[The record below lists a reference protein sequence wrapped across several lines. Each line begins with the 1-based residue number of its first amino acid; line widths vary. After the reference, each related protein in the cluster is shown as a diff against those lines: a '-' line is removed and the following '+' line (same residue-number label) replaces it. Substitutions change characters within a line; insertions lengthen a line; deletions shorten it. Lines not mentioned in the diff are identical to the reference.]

1 MNIILIP
8 NQGGRY
14 NTYRF
19 GSKFLVLISIIGIFI
34 MTGVLSAGY
43 YYGRFE
49 AGMEGGPPVIISA
62 LKGELMEQRQSI
74 DEARRTTS
82 ENIDAL
88 AMRLGRLQSHVI
100 RLDALGDRLTK
111 MAHLDNGEFDFT
123 SQPAQ
128 GGPENETHEQA
139 SSVDAQSFTATLD
152 SLTKQLENRAQQ
164 LALLET
170 MLMNRGLQDEVVP
183 AGRPIK
189 SGWLSSYFGMRT
201 DPFTGKNERHKGM
214 DFAGKLGSDVVAVAS
229 GVITWAG
236 RRYGYGNLVEINHGN
251 GYSTRYGHNAKIT
264 VKVGDAVKKGQ
275 VIAKMG
281 STGRSTGPHVHFEV
295 LQNGKQVDPMSYI
308 RTSQR
313 K

>member
-1 MNIILIP
+1 MNIIFVP
-8 NQGGRY
+8 NRGGRY

-19 GSKFLVLISIIGIFI
+19 GSNFLLLISLVAVFIISGFL
-34 MTGVLSAGY
+34 TAGY
-43 YYGRFE
+43 YYGRFQAGKE
-49 AGMEGGPPVIISA
+49 AGPPVIIGA
-62 LKGELMEQRQSI
+62 LKKELLDQRQSI
-74 DEARRTTS
+74 DEARRATS

-100 RLDALGDRLTK
+100 RLDALGDRLIK
-111 MAHLDNGEFDFT
+111 AADLDNGEFDF
-123 SQPAQ
+123 SAEPAQ
-128 GGPENETHEQA
+128 GGPETDSIEA
-139 SSVDAQSFTATLD
+139 SVSVDRGSFTAALD
-152 SLTKQLENRAQQ
+152 SLTHQLENRAQQ

-183 AGRPIK
+183 AGRPITA
-189 SGWLSSYFGMRT
+189 GWLSSYFGIRT
-201 DPFTGKNERHKGM
+201 DPFTGKNEHHYGL

-236 RRYGYGNLVEINHGN
+236 KRYGYGNLVEINHGN
-251 GYSTRYGHNAKIT
+251 GYSTRYGHNDKVN

-295 LQNGKQVDPMSYI
+295 LHYGKPVDPMDYI
-308 RTSQR
+308 RASR
-313 K
+313 

>member
-8 NQGGRY
+8 NKGGRY
-14 NTYRF
+14 NTYRL
-19 GSKFLVLISIIGIFI
+19 GSKFLVLISVVGILI
-34 MTGVLSAGY
+34 VAGVLSAGY
-43 YYGRFE
+43 HFGRYE

-62 LKGELMEQRQSI
+62 LKTELLEQRQSI
-74 DEARRTTS
+74 DEARRANS

-100 RLDALGDRLTK
+100 RLDALGERLTK
-111 MAHLDNGEFDFT
+111 IAHLDNGEFDFT
-123 SQPAQ
+123 SQPGQ
-128 GGPENETHEQA
+128 GGPENETLET
-139 SSVDAQSFTATLD
+139 STSVDPAGFAATLD
-152 SLTKQLENRAQQ
+152 SLTEQLDNRAQQ

-183 AGRPIK
+183 AGRPIT
-189 SGWLSSYFGMRT
+189 SGWLSSYFGIRT
-201 DPFTGKNERHKGM
+201 DPFTGKKERHKGL

-229 GVITWAG
+229 GVVTWAG

-251 GYSTRYGHNAKIT
+251 GYSTRYGHNDKIT

-275 VIAKMG
+275 IIAKMG

-295 LQNGKQVDPMSYI
+295 LHKGKQVDPMSYI
-308 RTSQR
+308 KTAR

>member
-1 MNIILIP
+1 MNIIFIP
-8 NQGGRY
+8 NKGGRY

-19 GSKFLVLISIIGIFI
+19 GSKFLVLTSFVGVLI
-34 MTGVLSAGY
+34 MAGVLSAGY

-49 AGMEGGPPVIISA
+49 AGIEAGPPVIISA
-62 LKGELMEQRQSI
+62 LKKELLDQRQSI
-74 DEARRTTS
+74 DEARRSTS

-111 MAHLDNGEFDFT
+111 MADLDKGEFDFT

-128 GGPENETHEQA
+128 GGPENESHGES
-139 SSVDAQSFTATLD
+139 SSVDPMSFTATLD
-152 SLTKQLENRAQQ
+152 KLTEQLENRTQQ

-183 AGRPIK
+183 AGRPIV

-201 DPFTGKNERHKGM
+201 DPFTGKNELHKGM

-251 GYSTRYGHNAKIT
+251 GYSTRYGHNDKVS

-275 VIAKMG
+275 IIAKMG

-295 LQNGKQVDPMSYI
+295 LHNGKQVDPMSYI

-313 K
+313 

>member
-8 NQGGRY
+8 NKGGRY
-14 NTYRF
+14 NTYRL
-19 GSKFLVLISIIGIFI
+19 GSKFLVLVSVVGILI
-34 MTGVLSAGY
+34 VAGVLSAGY
-43 YYGRFE
+43 HYGRFE
-49 AGMEGGPPVIISA
+49 AGLEGGPPVIISA
-62 LKGELMEQRQSI
+62 LKGELLDQRQAI
-74 DEARRTTS
+74 DEARRANS

-100 RLDALGDRLTK
+100 RLDALGERLTK
-111 MAHLDNGEFDFT
+111 IAHLDNGEFDFT
-123 SQPAQ
+123 SQPGQ
-128 GGPENETHEQA
+128 GGPENETLEA
-139 SSVDAQSFTATLD
+139 STSVDPISFAATLD
-152 SLTKQLENRAQQ
+152 ALTDQLDNRAQQ

-189 SGWLSSYFGMRT
+189 KGWLSSYFGIRT
-201 DPFTGKNERHKGM
+201 DPFTGKKERHKGL

-229 GVITWAG
+229 GVVTWAG

-251 GYSTRYGHNAKIT
+251 GYSTRYGHNDKIT

-275 VIAKMG
+275 IIAKMG

-295 LQNGKQVDPMSYI
+295 LHKGKQVDPMSYI
-308 RTSQR
+308 KTAR

>member
-1 MNIILIP
+1 MNIIFIP
-8 NQGGRY
+8 NKGGRY

-19 GSKFLVLISIIGIFI
+19 GSKFLVLTSFI
-34 MTGVLSAGY
+34 CVLIMAGVLSAGY

-49 AGMEGGPPVIISA
+49 AGMEAGPPVIISA
-62 LKGELMEQRQSI
+62 LKKELLDQRQSI
-74 DEARRTTS
+74 DEARRATS

-111 MAHLDNGEFDFT
+111 MADLDKGEFGFT

-128 GGPENETHEQA
+128 GGPENESYDES
-139 SSVDAQSFTATLD
+139 SSVDPTSFTATLD
-152 SLTKQLENRAQQ
+152 RLTEQLENRAQQ

-183 AGRPIK
+183 AGRPIT
-189 SGWLSSYFGMRT
+189 SGWLSSYFGMRA
-201 DPFTGKNERHKGM
+201 DPFTGKNEMHKGV
-214 DFAGKLGSDVVAVAS
+214 DFAGKLGSNVVAVAS

-236 RRYGYGNLVEINHGN
+236 RRYGYGNLVEVNHGN
-251 GYSTRYGHNAKIT
+251 GYSTRYGHNEKIS

-275 VIAKMG
+275 IIAKMG

-295 LQNGKQVDPMSYI
+295 LHNGKQVDPMSYI
-308 RTSQR
+308 RTSR
-313 K
+313 R